1 MKILRTKV
9 SHEVYYYLYY
19 DLTMIRHNKKNS
31 KKKKKLELGFSFQLF
46 HFIAYSQPLS
56 FDITSRDPSQ
66 V

>member
-1 MKILRTKV
+1 
-9 SHEVYYYLYY
+9 
-19 DLTMIRHNKKNS
+19 MIRHNKKNS